1 MDDDRGILV
10 ERRYP
15 HLADIVLFHCR
26 LDYFFERFLCY
37 RAAAKIHPQLIN
49 AIYQLVGNGK
59 FEEARARLQVKD
71 RDEARKTPPAERIL
85 REGLAV
91 DPTDRESLELV
102 LSHSVNRELKL
113 LERHLGTMATLGN
126 IAPLLGLLGTVFGM
140 IKAFMAVQELGGRV
154 NASVL
159 AGGIWEALLTTA
171 YGLVVAIPIVFS
183 HNYLENRLEELQA
196 IHEEVAIFLVKA
208 WLASRSE

>member
-1 MDDDRGILV
+1 MTVEFLLKGGILTW
-10 ERRYP
+10 P
-15 HLADIVLFHCR
+15 ILFCSIAAWTI
-26 LDYFFERFLCY
+26 FFERFLCY
-37 RAAAKIHPQLIN
+37 RAAAAVSRQMIN
-49 AIYQLVGNGK
+49 SIYQLVSNGR
-59 FEEARARLQVKD
+59 FEEARVLLQNARE
-71 RDEARKTPPAERIL
+71 RSEARRPTPVERIL

-102 LSHSVNRELKL
+102 LSHSVNRELNL

-171 YGLVVAIPIVFS
+171 YGLVVAIPIVFC
-183 HNYLENRLEELQA
+183 HNYLENRLQELQA
-196 IHEEVAIFLVKA
+196 LHEEVAIYLVKA
-208 WLASRSE
+208 WLASQQE

>member
-1 MDDDRGILV
+1 MSIDFLLKGGVLTWPILFCSI
-10 ERRYP
+10 
-15 HLADIVLFHCR
+15 AAWTI
-26 LDYFFERFLCY
+26 FFERFFCY
-37 RAAAKIHPQLIN
+37 RAASRINRQLIN
-49 AIYQLVGNGK
+49 SIYQLVRGRK
-59 FEEARARLQVKD
+59 F
-71 RDEARKTPPAERIL
+71 DEARSLLSSKDRGKAHKTPPAERIL

-91 DPTDRESLELV
+91 DPTDRDSLELV
-102 LSHSVNRELKL
+102 LSHSVSKELKT
-113 LERHLGTMATLGN
+113 LERNLGTMATLGN

-171 YGLVVAIPIVFS
+171 YGLVVAIPIVFC

-196 IHEEVAIFLVKA
+196 LHEEVAVYLVKA
-208 WLASRSE
+208 WLSSQKN

>member
-1 MDDDRGILV
+1 MTVEFLLKGGILTW
-10 ERRYP
+10 P
-15 HLADIVLFHCR
+15 ILFCSIAAWTI
-26 LDYFFERFLCY
+26 FFERLLCY
-37 RAAAKIHPQLIN
+37 RAAAGIRRQMIN
-49 AIYQLVGNGK
+49 SIYQLVSKGK
-59 FEEARARLQVKD
+59 FEEARARLLAGERGGDHKP
-71 RDEARKTPPAERIL
+71 TPAERIL

-102 LSHSVNRELKL
+102 LSHSVNRELRL

-171 YGLVVAIPIVFS
+171 YGLVVAIPIVFC
-183 HNYLENRLEELQA
+183 HNYLENRMQELQA
-196 IHEEVAIFLVKA
+196 LHEEVAIFLVKA
-208 WLASRSE
+208 WLSSQQE

>member
-1 MDDDRGILV
+1 MTVEFLLRGGILTW
-10 ERRYP
+10 P
-15 HLADIVLFHCR
+15 ILLCSIAAWTI
-26 LDYFFERFLCY
+26 FFERFLCY
-37 RAAAKIHPQLIN
+37 RAASKIHRELIN
-49 AIYQLVGNGK
+49 SIYQLVSKGK
-59 FEEARARLQVKD
+59 FEEARAKLL
-71 RDEARKTPPAERIL
+71 ARERGAAIKSPPAERIL

-91 DPTDRESLELV
+91 DPTDRETLELV

-113 LERHLGTMATLGN
+113 LERHLGTLATLGN

-171 YGLVVAIPIVFS
+171 YGLVVAIPIVFC
-183 HNYLENRLEELQA
+183 HNYLENRLQELQA
-196 IHEEVAIFLVKA
+196 MHEEVAIYLVKA
-208 WLASRSE
+208 WLSLQQE

>member
-1 MDDDRGILV
+1 MTMDFLLKGGVLTWPILFCSI
-10 ERRYP
+10 
-15 HLADIVLFHCR
+15 AAWTI
-26 LDYFFERFLCY
+26 FFERFFCY
-37 RAAAKIHPQLIN
+37 RGATRINRQLIN
-49 AIYQLVGNGK
+49 AVYQLVRSKK
-59 FEEARARLQVKD
+59 FEEARALLAPQEREK
-71 RDEARKTPPAERIL
+71 RYKAPPAERIL

-91 DPTDRESLELV
+91 DPTDRDSLELV
-102 LSHSVNRELKL
+102 LSHSVSRELKL

-126 IAPLLGLLGTVFGM
+126 IAPLLGLLGTVVGM

-171 YGLVVAIPIVFS
+171 YGLVVAIPIVFC

-196 IHEEVAIFLVKA
+196 RHEEIAVYLVKS
-208 WLASRSE
+208 WLSSQKE

>member
-1 MDDDRGILV
+1 MTVEFLLKGGILTW
-10 ERRYP
+10 P
-15 HLADIVLFHCR
+15 ILLCSIAAWTI
-26 LDYFFERFLCY
+26 FFERFLCY
-37 RAAAKIHPQLIN
+37 RAAAKIRPQLIN
-49 AIYQLVGNGK
+49 SIYQLVSKGK
-59 FEEARARLQVKD
+59 FEEARAKLLD
-71 RDEARKTPPAERIL
+71 RERGGALKPPPAERIL

-102 LSHSVNRELKL
+102 LSHSVNRELKF
-113 LERHLGTMATLGN
+113 LERHLGTLSTLGN

-171 YGLVVAIPIVFS
+171 YGLVVAIPIVFC
-183 HNYLENRLEELQA
+183 HNYLENRLQELQA
-196 IHEEVAIFLVKA
+196 MHEEIAIYLVKA
-208 WLASRSE
+208 WLSLQKE

>member
-1 MDDDRGILV
+1 MTVEFLLKGGILTW
-10 ERRYP
+10 P
-15 HLADIVLFHCR
+15 ILLCSIAAWTI
-26 LDYFFERFLCY
+26 FFERFLCY
-37 RAAAKIHPQLIN
+37 RAASKIHRQLIN
-49 AIYQLVGNGK
+49 SIYQLVSKGK
-59 FEEARARLQVKD
+59 FEEARAKLL
-71 RDEARKTPPAERIL
+71 ARERGAAIKSPPAERIL

-91 DPTDRESLELV
+91 DPTDRETLELV

-113 LERHLGTMATLGN
+113 MERHLGTLATLGN

-171 YGLVVAIPIVFS
+171 YGLVVAIPIVFC
-183 HNYLENRLEELQA
+183 HNYLENRLQELQA
-196 IHEEVAIFLVKA
+196 MHEEVAIYLVKA
-208 WLASRSE
+208 WLSLQQE

>member
-1 MDDDRGILV
+1 MTVDLLLKGGILTW
-10 ERRYP
+10 P
-15 HLADIVLFHCR
+15 ILGCSIIAWTL
-26 LDYFFERFLCY
+26 FFERFLYY
-37 RAAAKIHPQLIN
+37 RAAARINRQWLN
-49 AIYQLVGNGK
+49 AIYQLVSRGK
-59 FEEARARLQVKD
+59 FAEARSMLSAKEKGRAA
-71 RDEARKTPPAERIL
+71 EPTPAERIL

-91 DPTDRESLELV
+91 DPTDRETLELV
-102 LSHSVNRELKL
+102 LSHSVDRELKL

-171 YGLVVAIPIVFS
+171 YGLVVAIPIVFC
-183 HNYLENRLEELQA
+183 HNYLENRLQRLQA
-196 IHEEVAIFLVKA
+196 LHEEVAIYLVKA
-208 WLASRSE
+208 WLSSQQE